1 MTLGIITIPDRCM
14 KSMTK
19 LDLVTN
25 PLDVMTT
32 LSCHCE
38 LNDLGEQCAA
48 SFQTPYIDRE
58 TKRGAIRDLTNRDQ
72 VERGSGA
79 D

>member
-1 MTLGIITIPDRCM
+1 MTLGIIAIPDRCM

-38 LNDLGEQCAA
+38 LNDFFSNTLYRQRNE
-48 SFQTPYIDRE
+48 
-58 TKRGAIRDLTNRDQ
+58 K
-72 VERGSGA
+72 GSHKGPNE
-79 D
+79 